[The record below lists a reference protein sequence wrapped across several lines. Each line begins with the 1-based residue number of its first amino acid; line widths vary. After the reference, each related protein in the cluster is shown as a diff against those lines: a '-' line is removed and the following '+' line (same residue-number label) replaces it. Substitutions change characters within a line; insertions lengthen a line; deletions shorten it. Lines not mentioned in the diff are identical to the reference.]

1 MAKWMGV
8 TDANLPVIL
17 PNLANFSQLN
27 LGFMN

>member
-1 MAKWMGV
+1 MGV

-17 PNLANFSQLN
+17 PNLANFSQQN